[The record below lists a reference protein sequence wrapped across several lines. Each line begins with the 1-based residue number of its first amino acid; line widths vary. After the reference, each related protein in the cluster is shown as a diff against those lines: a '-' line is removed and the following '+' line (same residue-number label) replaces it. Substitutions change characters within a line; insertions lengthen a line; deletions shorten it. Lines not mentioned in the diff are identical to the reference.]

1 MCWNPTLL
9 QHFANAEIEIEIEI
23 DIESPYIPL
32 KRGNE

>member
-1 MCWNPTLL
+1 MMCWNPTLL
-9 QHFANAEIEIEIEI
+9 QHFANAEIEIEI